1 MIRSEERFLTTHTG
15 SLPRPRRLVDLY
27 AARSLGETVDEG
39 ELERLG
45 REALKDSVKQQIDC
59 GLDVINNGEQQREG
73 FFLYAQRK
81 MSGFGGAWKRWARAD
96 VERYPDY
103 KLLLDLQSQ
112 IPGRAAVSNFAPP
125 RVVDEVR
132 YVDPDSAYD
141 EARDLVQVLEG
152 CGNQYV
158 EGFLTAPS
166 PGIIAAACRNEH
178 YESDRAYLKALGE
191 ALRHEY
197 QAVIDSGFV
206 LQIDCPDLA
215 LEHHVSFHEA
225 GEAKF
230 LEFVE
235 QVVDT
240 INHAI
245 RGLPRDRIR
254 MHVCWGNYEGPHDC
268 DVPLHT
274 IWPVIRQ
281 TQVGGFVLPFANA
294 RHAHEMR
301 VLKQMPLAPD
311 QVIVAGVIDV
321 LTNFVEHP
329 EVVAERIERMTQF
342 VEDPAQVLAGTD
354 CGFDTSAGM
363 GRVAPDVV
371 WSKLRA
377 LVEGARIAS
386 QRVRT
391 GVAGAA

>member
-1 MIRSEERFLTTHTG
+1 MIRSDERFLTTHTG

-27 AARSLGETVDEG
+27 AARSVGEAVDEA
-39 ELERLG
+39 ELSRLG
-45 REALKDSVKQQIDC
+45 LEALQASVSQQIAC

-81 MSGFGGAWKRWARAD
+81 MSGFGGVWRRWSRAD

-103 KLLLDLQSQ
+103 KLLLELQSQ
-112 IPGRAAVSNFAPP
+112 VPGRAAVSNFAPP
-125 RVVDEVR
+125 KVVDEIR
-132 YVDPDSAYD
+132 YIEPDSAFD
-141 EARDLVQVLEG
+141 EARDFSAALTG
-152 CGNQYV
+152 RRDDYV

-178 YESDRAYLKALGE
+178 YDTDRNYLKALGE

-197 QAVIDSGFV
+197 KAVIDSGFV

-225 GEAKF
+225 GEARF

-235 QVVDT
+235 QVVET
-240 INHAI
+240 INDAI
-245 RGLPRDRIR
+245 RDLPRDRIR

-268 DVPLHT
+268 DVPLQT
-274 IWPVIRQ
+274 IWPVIRHAR
-281 TQVGGFVLPFANA
+281 VGGFVLPFANA

-301 VLKQMPLAPD
+301 VLQRLPLDAD

-342 VEDPAQVLAGTD
+342 VADPAQVLAGTD

-371 WSKLRA
+371 WAKLRS
-377 LVEGARIAS
+377 LVEGARLAS
-386 QRVRT
+386 QRVRS
-391 GVAGAA
+391 A